1 MEKYE
6 SEICQNLKKEI
17 EQTDSIKK
25 RKILVIKYL
34 GERIKNIEN
43 IIAQDCIDDIDCTL
57 MLECLWNDLILAKNT
72 IKL

>member
-1 MEKYE
+1 MTD
-6 SEICQNLKKEI
+6 ICQKLKKEI
-17 EQTDSIKK
+17 EETDSIKK

-34 GERIKNIEN
+34 DERIKNIES
-43 IIAQDCIDDIDCTL
+43 IIAQDRVDDIDCTL